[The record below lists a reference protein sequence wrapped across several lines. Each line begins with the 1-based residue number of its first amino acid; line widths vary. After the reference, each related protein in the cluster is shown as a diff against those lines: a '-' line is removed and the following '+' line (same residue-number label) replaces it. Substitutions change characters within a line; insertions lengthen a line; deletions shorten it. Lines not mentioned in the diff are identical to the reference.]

1 MGGVAKHGVSLVV
14 SHILTTNEF
23 ATLGLTK
30 AWTDNLDHLGYTE
43 MTPIQREAL
52 PALLEGRDVMGH
64 AHTGTG
70 KTAAFG
76 LALLQKITPAS
87 QLPGALVLCPT
98 RELAGQVA
106 TELRRLA
113 WALPNTNVITV
124 CGGKPF
130 HRQQHALENG
140 VDVVV
145 GTPGRVLDHIRRETI
160 DLTKV
165 TTVVL
170 DEADRMLDMGFI
182 DDVAQIVEA
191 TPESRQTVL
200 MSATITDDVRQVS
213 ERFQTDAAL
222 VSVVSDEQA
231 PDITQIV
238 YDIGEMERIEALE
251 RVLGHH
257 RPESAVI
264 FCNERATCNDVV
276 VALRDRGHSAQT
288 MHGGLE
294 QRDRDDVLLMFS
306 NGSLRYLV
314 ATNVAARGIDIDAL
328 DAVINYELPDEVN
341 TYTHRIGRTGR
352 AGDEGVA
359 INLIDGNERRRLG
372 AYDPELAQVDQTP
385 ITNLSADYK
394 APESAPMR
402 TIAIQGGRK
411 DKLRPGDI
419 VGALTAD
426 IGVPNETIGL
436 ITIRD
441 RIAFVAVER
450 HYAQKAFQGI
460 KHGQVKGRSFGAFLL
475 R

>member
-1 MGGVAKHGVSLVV
+1 M
-14 SHILTTNEF
+14 TTNEF
-23 ATLGLTK
+23 ATLGLTQ
-30 AWTDNLDHLGYTE
+30 AWTDNLDHLDYTE
-43 MTPIQREAL
+43 MTPIQAAAL
-52 PALLEGRDVMGH
+52 PLLLESKDVIGH
-64 AHTGTG
+64 AYTGTG

-87 QLPGALVLCPT
+87 ELPGALVLCPT

-113 WALPNTNVITV
+113 WALPNTNVVTV

-130 HRQQHALENG
+130 HRQQHALEHG

-160 DLTKV
+160 DLSNV
-165 TTVVL
+165 STVVL

-182 DDVAQIVEA
+182 DDVAQILEN
-191 TPESRQTVL
+191 TPSNRGDNSRQTVL
-200 MSATITDDVRQVS
+200 MSATITDDVREVS
-213 ERFQTDAAL
+213 ERFQNDAAI
-222 VSVVSDEQA
+222 VSVVDEEEA

-238 YDIGEMERIEALE
+238 YDLGDMERIEALR

-257 RPESAVI
+257 RPDSAVI

-276 VALRDRGHSAQT
+276 LALRNEGHSAQT

-328 DAVINYELPDEVN
+328 DAVINYELPDEIN

-352 AGDEGVA
+352 AGDEGQA
-359 INLIDGNERRRLG
+359 INLIDGNERGRLRD
-372 AYDPELAQVDQTP
+372 YDEELAKVDPTP
-385 ITNLSADYK
+385 ITNLSSDYK

-402 TIAIQGGRK
+402 TIAIQAGRK

-419 VGALTAD
+419 VGALTGDVGMPGDA
-426 IGVPNETIGL
+426 IGL
-436 ITIRD
+436 ITVRD

-450 HYAQKAFQGI
+450 HYAQKAFQGL
-460 KHGQVKGRSFGAFLL
+460 KHGKIKGRSFGVFLV